1 MALLDTYGPNNK
13 EVYELPVTVSISTR
27 VSIMSISAH
36 TGIYTYDHLEQIT
49 RESYAYVGMTAAAA
63 AACAA
68 DMVALYTKNVGKPIV
83 DRVTGAVVYED
94 VTMCV
99 ASVRAVHV
107 GGRMYKVEIDR
118 NEPSYTMTM
127 VPRQE

>member
-1 MALLDTYGPNNK
+1 MALLDTYGPGNK

-27 VSIMSISAH
+27 VHIWSMTVY
-36 TGIYTYDHLEQIT
+36 TGFYTYDHLEEIT

-83 DRVTGAVVYED
+83 DRWTGAVTYED

-99 ASVRAVHV
+99 ASVRAVYV
-107 GGRMYKVEIDR
+107 GGRMSYVDIVF
-118 NEPSYTMTM
+118 NVASYTMAMIPT
-127 VPRQE
+127 

>member
-1 MALLDTYGPNNK
+1 MALLDTYGPGNK

-27 VSIMSISAH
+27 VHIWSMTVY
-36 TGIYTYDHLEQIT
+36 TGIYTYDHLEEIT

-83 DRVTGAVVYED
+83 DRWTGAVTYED
-94 VTMCV
+94 VAMCV

-107 GGRMYKVEIDR
+107 GGRMYNVEIDR
-118 NEPSYTMTM
+118 NETSYTMT
-127 VPRQE
+127 RITT

>member
-1 MALLDTYGPNNK
+1 MALLNTYGNENK
-13 EVYELPVTVSISTR
+13 EVYELPVTVSIRTR
-27 VSIMSISAH
+27 VSIWSMSVY
-36 TGIYTYDHLEQIT
+36 TGVFNYDLLEQIT

-83 DRVTGAVVYED
+83 NRMTGAVTYED
-94 VTMCV
+94 VLMCV

-107 GGRMYKVEIDR
+107 GGRMYNVEIDR
-118 NEPSYTMTM
+118 NETSYTMTM
-127 VPRQE
+127 IPT

>member
-127 VPRQE
+127 VPGQE

>member
-1 MALLDTYGPNNK
+1 MALLDTYGPDNK
-13 EVYELPVTVSISTR
+13 EVYELPVTVEIRTR
-27 VSIMSISAH
+27 VSIWSMTVY
-36 TGIYTYDHLEQIT
+36 TGIYTYDHVEQIT

-83 DRVTGAVVYED
+83 DRATGAVAYED

-107 GGRMYKVEIDR
+107 GGRMYNVEIDR
-118 NEPSYTMTM
+118 NETSYTMTM
-127 VPRQE
+127 IPT

>member
-1 MALLDTYGPNNK
+1 MALLDTYGPDNK
-13 EVYELPVTVSISTR
+13 EVYDLPVTVEIRTL
-27 VSIMSISAH
+27 VSIMSMTAY
-36 TGIYTYDHLEQIT
+36 TGIYTYNHVEEIT

-83 DRVTGAVVYED
+83 DRWTGAVTYED
-94 VTMCV
+94 VVMCV

-107 GGRMYKVEIDR
+107 GGRMYNVEIDR
-118 NEPSYTMTM
+118 NEISYTMTM
-127 VPRQE
+127 IPT

>member
-1 MALLDTYGPNNK
+1 MALLDTYGPGNK
-13 EVYELPVTVSISTR
+13 EVYELPVTVSILTS
-27 VSIMSISAH
+27 VYVISISAH
-36 TGIYTYDHLEQIT
+36 TGVYFYEHLEEIT

-83 DRVTGAVVYED
+83 NRVTGAVVYED

-107 GGRMYKVEIDR
+107 GGRMYNVEIDR
-118 NEPSYTMTM
+118 NETSYTMTRI
-127 VPRQE
+127 PT

>member
-1 MALLDTYGPNNK
+1 MALLDTYGPGNK

-27 VSIMSISAH
+27 VYVMSMTAY
-36 TGIYTYDHLEQIT
+36 TGVFAYDHLEEIT
-49 RESYAYVGMTAAAA
+49 RESYAYVGMTAEAA

-83 DRVTGAVVYED
+83 DRWTGAVTYED

-107 GGRMYKVEIDR
+107 GGRMYNVEIDR
-118 NEPSYTMTM
+118 NETSYTMTM
-127 VPRQE
+127 IPT

>member
-1 MALLDTYGPNNK
+1 MALLDTYGPGNK
-13 EVYELPVTVSISTR
+13 EVYELPVTVSITTR
-27 VSIMSISAH
+27 VYIMSMTVY
-36 TGIYTYDHLEQIT
+36 TGVFIYDHLEQIT
-49 RESYAYVGMTAAAA
+49 RESYAYVGMTAEAA

-83 DRVTGAVVYED
+83 DKMTGAVAYVDEA
-94 VTMCV
+94 MCV

-107 GGRMYKVEIDR
+107 GGRMYNVEIDR